1 YGDRLHEEIL
11 TALGEVSDPAALEPL
26 LRYRREQTRP
36 RGQGKEP
43 LRVLHPRSVRGN
55 EALAKALGGTRDP
68 RAVSVLLELS
78 AIAYDGEGGG
88 VVDRA
93 VSDALRRIGAAAVPH
108 LAKAIRHERDNVRS
122 LSARVL
128 GRIGDRRALPALT
141 EMLKDELPWVGAAAA
156 VAMHR
161 LGSDKGAAWILE
173 RVRDPKNAAWRD
185 HEVSE

>member
-78 AIAYDGEGGG
+78 AIAYDGHGGGG
-88 VVDRA
+88 VGRA
-93 VSDALRRIGAAAVPH
+93 G
-108 LAKAIRHERDNVRS
+108 
-122 LSARVL
+122 SA
-128 GRIGDRRALPALT
+128 GP
-141 EMLKDELPWVGAAAA
+141 P
-156 VAMHR
+156 R
-161 LGSDKGAAWILE
+161 LGPAAGPPPTEASRPQRGHRRTAIAPGA
-173 RVRDPKNAAWRD
+173 
-185 HEVSE
+185 